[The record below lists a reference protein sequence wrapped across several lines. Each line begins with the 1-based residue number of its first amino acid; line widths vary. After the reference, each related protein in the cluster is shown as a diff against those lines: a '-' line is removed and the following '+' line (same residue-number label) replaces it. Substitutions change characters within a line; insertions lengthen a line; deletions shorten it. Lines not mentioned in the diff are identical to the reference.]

1 MPGDRIDPYRNFRF
15 RVEVE
20 GLEQAGFSEVSGF
33 EATFD
38 VVEYREGNEVIT
50 PRKLPGLIKYGNIS
64 LKWGTTESMELYE
77 WLQECA
83 EGTIERKTITIIA
96 LDEEGED
103 VATWQVIE
111 AWPVK
116 YTAPTFNGTGN
127 DIALELIEFAHEGL
141 TRTA

>member
-1 MPGDRIDPYRNFRF
+1 MPGDRIDPYRNFRY

-50 PRKLPGLIKYGNIS
+50 PRKLPGLIKYGNIT
-64 LKWGTTESMELYE
+64 LKWGTTDSMELYD

-83 EGTIERKTITIIA
+83 EGTVERKTITIIA
-96 LDEEGED
+96 LDEEGSD

-111 AWPVK
+111 AWPCK
-116 YTAPTFNGTGN
+116 YTAPNFNGTGN
-127 DIALELIEFAHEGL
+127 EVALELLEFAHEGL

>member
-77 WLQECA
+77 WLLECA

-127 DIALELIEFAHEGL
+127 EVALELIEFAHEGL

>member
-127 DIALELIEFAHEGL
+127 EVALELIEFAHEGL

>member
-50 PRKLPGLIKYGNIS
+50 PRKLPGLIKYGNIT

-77 WLQECA
+77 WIQECA
-83 EGTIERKTITIIA
+83 QGTIERKTITIIA

-127 DIALELIEFAHEGL
+127 EVALELIEFAHEGL
-141 TRTA
+141 ERSA

>member
-38 VVEYREGNEVIT
+38 VVEYREGNELIT
-50 PRKLPGLIKYGNIS
+50 PRKLPGLIKYGNIT

-96 LDEEGED
+96 LDEEGGD

-127 DIALELIEFAHEGL
+127 EVALELIEFAHEGL